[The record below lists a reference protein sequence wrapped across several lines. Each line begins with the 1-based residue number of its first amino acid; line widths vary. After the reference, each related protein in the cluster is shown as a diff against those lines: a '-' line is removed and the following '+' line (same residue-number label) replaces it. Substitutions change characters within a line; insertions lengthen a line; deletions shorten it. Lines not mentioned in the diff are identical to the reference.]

1 MATNPT
7 THTGDTSQLVQP
19 TGTMPVD
26 AIIVGSKWGAGGA
39 GTSAQVTFS
48 FPSAVGQFDARPG
61 VPGNYHPDEP
71 TQGGA
76 SKYLQGFSGFG
87 DAEKQASREVL
98 ASWAVVANIT
108 FTEVPVSGV
117 DAGALRFAYSSPAG
131 LGATTYGV
139 SGFPQDLAAAGDT
152 WMNSGYSFPEGW
164 AAGTQNFLTLL
175 HEVGHAIGL
184 KHPHDTGMD
193 GTAGWPSTP
202 AVLPKTGDDTLNE
215 YSTQNLVM
223 AYNDVP
229 GLGSPVQADF
239 APTTPM
245 RIDIT
250 AIQYLYGANMA
261 FNAGDTVYTFVST
274 ERYNQTLWDGGGTD
288 TIRVDGSAAAL
299 ISLLPGTWSRLGMPI
314 TYSERNGDLTVAR
327 PRPDLTDPRTVF
339 IYDTVTIENAVG
351 GGGND
356 LLVGNA
362 VANRL
367 QGGGGDDEID
377 GGAGIDTAVYAAA
390 RAGYTVAK
398 SGAGWRVSSAS
409 EGSDAMINVERLLF
423 ADGGLAID
431 TGGDGHGAQIA
442 QILRACFGSAF
453 VQNPAVVG
461 IGLTLLDGGMPYATL
476 VQAAIGLPQFE
487 QLAGSRSHSDVA
499 RFLYRNIVGAD
510 PDAAML
516 QALVGALDGGVFT
529 QATLAV
535 AACQIGINTG
545 SAELVGIADT
555 GLAFVLPG

>member
-1 MATNPT
+1 MATAPT
-7 THTGDTSQLVQP
+7 YTGDNSQLVQP
-19 TGTMPVD
+19 TGRLPVD
-26 AIIVGSKWGAGGA
+26 AIIVGSKWGNGPA
-39 GTSAQVTFS
+39 GTAAAVTFS
-48 FPSAVGQFDARPG
+48 FPSAVAQFDARAG
-61 VPGNYHPDEP
+61 VPGNYHPEEV
-71 TQGGA
+71 TQSGV
-76 SKYLQGFSGFG
+76 SKYLDGFVGFG
-87 DAEKQASREVL
+87 DAEKTASREVL
-98 ASWAVVANIT
+98 AAWATVANIT
-108 FTEVPVSGV
+108 FTEVPASGV
-117 DAGALRFAYSSPAG
+117 DAGALRFAYSGPPG

-152 WMNSGYSFPEGW
+152 WMNANFKFPEGW

-193 GTAGWPSTP
+193 GTLGWPATP
-202 AVLPKTGDDTLNE
+202 AVLPKTGDDTLND

-245 RIDIT
+245 QIDIA
-250 AIQYLYGANMA
+250 AIQYLYGPNLA
-261 FNAGDTVYTFVST
+261 FNASDTVYTFVST
-274 ERYNQTLWDGGGTD
+274 QKYNQTIWDGGGTD
-288 TIRVDGSAAAL
+288 TIRVDGSAAAV
-299 ISLLPGTWSRLGMPI
+299 ISLVPGTWSRLGLPL
-314 TYSERNGDLTVAR
+314 TYSERTADLGIDK

-351 GGGND
+351 GAGND

-367 QGGGGDDEID
+367 QGAGGDDEID
-377 GGAGIDTAVYAAA
+377 GGAGIDSAVYAGA
-390 RAGYTVAK
+390 RSGYTVAK
-398 SGAGWRVSSAS
+398 SGAGWRVGSAN
-409 EGSDAMINVERLLF
+409 EGNDAMINVERLLF

-431 TGGDGHGAQIA
+431 TSGDGHGAQIA

-461 IGLTLLDGGMPYATL
+461 IGLMLLDGGMPYATL
-476 VQAAIGLPQFE
+476 VAAAVGLPQFE
-487 QLAGSRSHSDVA
+487 QLAGSRSNNDVA
-499 RFLYRNIVGAD
+499 RFLYKNIVGAD
-510 PDAAML
+510 PDAATL

-529 QATLAV
+529 QASLAL

-545 SAELVGIADT
+545 SAELVGLADS
-555 GLAFVLPG
+555 GLAFVPAG